1 VSQFELWGNRCYRK
15 RRFQGLIGN
24 LIVFSGVEFN
34 MNFARVATGV
44 FASLLAIAA
53 PAYLPAQYMRSIQQR
68 WDASDLVC
76 VGHAASP
83 ARTGRVQQIDGSDR
97 DELATQVIIERC
109 LKGRLSANAE
119 IRVLGFDVV
128 ALKNISGGYG
138 YSGPPTGFVSA
149 GRNLL
154 FLKPTKDPDQYEVT
168 VPVFATAIHL
178 ADTEPDLLSGEGSQ
192 AVRAIVVRELEGA
205 LIQFEPNDLSYI
217 DYLMGYL
224 GAQEGIAEC
233 LRLSS
238 RVSVPLQQDLA
249 VAMLL
254 KGQSSLE
261 PVVISLLLDTSAPL
275 WKRQN
280 AAGALGEHGTG
291 AALIPLQ
298 EIASHPGPADGQESL
313 QLWAAESLSK
323 VKVRLVQP

>member
-1 VSQFELWGNRCYRK
+1 
-15 RRFQGLIGN
+15 
-24 LIVFSGVEFN
+24 
-34 MNFARVATGV
+34 
-44 FASLLAIAA
+44 
-53 PAYLPAQYMRSIQQR
+53 
-68 WDASDLVC
+68 
-76 VGHAASP
+76 
-83 ARTGRVQQIDGSDR
+83 
-97 DELATQVIIERC
+97 
-109 LKGRLSANAE
+109 
-119 IRVLGFDVV
+119 V

-168 VPVFATAIHL
+168 VPIFATAIHL
-178 ADTEPDLLSGEGSQ
+178 ADTEPDLPSGEGSQ
-192 AVRAIVVRELEGA
+192 TVRAIVVRELEGA
-205 LIQFEPNDLSYI
+205 LIQFGSSDLSDI

-238 RVSVPLQQDLA
+238 RVSVPLQRDLA

-280 AAGALGEHGTG
+280 AAGALGEHGTR
-291 AALIPLQ
+291 AALVPLQ

>member
-1 VSQFELWGNRCYRK
+1 
-15 RRFQGLIGN
+15 
-24 LIVFSGVEFN
+24 VFSGVEFN

-83 ARTGRVQQIDGSDR
+83 ARTGRIQQIDGSDR
-97 DELATQVIIERC
+97 DELATQVIIDRC
-109 LKGRLSANAE
+109 LKGRLSAIAE
-119 IRVLGFDVV
+119 IRVLGFDVA

-138 YSGPPTGFVSA
+138 YSGPPTGFVSE

-168 VPVFATAIHL
+168 VPIFATAIHL
-178 ADTEPDLLSGEGSQ
+178 ADTEPDLPSGEGSQ
-192 AVRAIVVRELEGA
+192 TVRAIVVRELEGA
-205 LIQFEPNDLSYI
+205 LIQFGSSDLSYI

-238 RVSVPLQQDLA
+238 RVSVPLQRDLA

-261 PVVISLLLDTSAPL
+261 PVVISLLLDIRQHPYGSGRTRQVPL
-275 WKRQN
+275 GNTVQERHWYLSKR
-280 AAGALGEHGTG
+280 LH
-291 AALIPLQ
+291 LIPVPQTGRSLYN
-298 EIASHPGPADGQESL
+298 SGQR
-313 QLWAAESLSK
+313 SLSAK
-323 VKVRLVQP
+323 SKCGSCSHKISLVSGPLFRTTKG

>member
-1 VSQFELWGNRCYRK
+1 MIL
-15 RRFQGLIGN
+15 
-24 LIVFSGVEFN
+24 
-34 MNFARVATGV
+34 ARVATGV
-44 FASLLAIAA
+44 LASFLGSVA
-53 PAYLPAQYMRSIQQR
+53 PANLPAQYLPNIQQR

-83 ARTGRVQQIDGSDR
+83 ARTGRVERIDGRDR
-97 DELATQVIIERC
+97 DELATEVIIERC

-138 YSGPPTGFVSA
+138 YSGPPTGFVSE

-154 FLKPTKDPDQYEVT
+154 FLRPTKDPIEYEVT
-168 VPVFATAIHL
+168 VPIFATAIPL
-178 ADTEPDLLSGEGSQ
+178 ADVIPDLPSGEGSQ
-192 AVRAIVVRELEGA
+192 TVRAIVVRELEEA
-205 LIQFEPNDLSYI
+205 LIQFGSSDLSYI
-217 DYLMGYL
+217 DYLIGYL
-224 GAQEGIAEC
+224 GTQEGIVEC
-233 LRLSS
+233 SKLSS
-238 RVSVPLQQDLA
+238 RVSVPLQRDLA

-261 PVVISLLLDTSAPL
+261 SVVISLLLDTSAPL

-280 AAGALGEHGTG
+280 AAGALGEHGTR
-291 AALIPLQ
+291 AALVPLQ
-298 EIASHPGPADGQESL
+298 DVASQSDTGDGQESL

-323 VKVRLVQP
+323 VKARLRPPSKSARE